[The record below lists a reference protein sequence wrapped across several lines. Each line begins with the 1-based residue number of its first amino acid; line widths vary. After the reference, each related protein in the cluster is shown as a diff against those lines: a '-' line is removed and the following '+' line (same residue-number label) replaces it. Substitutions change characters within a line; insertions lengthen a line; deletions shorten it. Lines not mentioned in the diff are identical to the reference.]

1 MTLKG
6 RKEEA
11 SLNPHAQPAPWKVN
25 FGLFRPNM
33 QDALVVLLSRES
45 FGPGVFA
52 IQVLVSEKKEACS
65 TRGGNGKEV

>member
-52 IQVLVSEKKEACS
+52 IQVLVSES